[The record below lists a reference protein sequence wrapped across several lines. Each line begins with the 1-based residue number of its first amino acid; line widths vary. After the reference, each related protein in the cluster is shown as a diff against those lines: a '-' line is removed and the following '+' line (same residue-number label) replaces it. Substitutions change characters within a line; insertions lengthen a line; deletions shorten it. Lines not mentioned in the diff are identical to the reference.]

1 MNNYKMI
8 VTDMDG
14 TVLGTDHNI
23 TEDNKIALKKAE
35 DMGIKVVFATGRF
48 HESAKVHIDFLEEK
62 MPIISSNGSII
73 KNPITDE
80 VLYCN
85 SIAQD
90 KCIQIIDIL
99 DKYHLKYQIYT
110 DEIVLQKYD
119 TEEEKQ
125 IIIDFIKKVFSD
137 KCEIIF
143 KKDLKESIKNKN
155 ILKFNLMELDRV
167 ELIDT
172 VRTDLNKI
180 DGVEITS
187 SWKNNLEIM
196 AKGST
201 KGKAVEFLSN
211 LLNINMEEIIAFGDN
226 YNDVSMIEV
235 VGTGVAMG
243 NAEEGVKNIAD
254 YVTDTNSES
263 GVAKAIDNLVF
274 KSLLEYNN

>member
-180 DGVEITS
+180 DGIEITS

>member
-14 TVLGTDHNI
+14 TVLGTDNNI

-85 SIAQD
+85 SIAKD

-99 DKYHLKYQIYT
+99 DKYNLKYQIYT

-143 KKDLKESIKNKN
+143 KKDLKKSIKNKN

-180 DGVEITS
+180 DGIEITS

>member
-14 TVLGTDHNI
+14 TVLGTDNNI

-99 DKYHLKYQIYT
+99 DKYNLKYQIYT

-137 KCEIIF
+137 KFEIIF

-172 VRTDLNKI
+172 VRKDLNKI

-201 KGKAVEFLSN
+201 KGKAVEFLAN

-226 YNDVSMIEV
+226 YNDISMIEV

-263 GVAKAIDNLVF
+263 GVAKTIDNLVF

>member
-137 KCEIIF
+137 KFEIIF

-172 VRTDLNKI
+172 VRKDLNKI

-274 KSLLEYNN
+274 KSLLKYNN